1 MKFNTVLATLLLAF
15 SAQAFANDAA
25 KDDTEKAA
33 DPAADPAAAIEA
45 AEAAQKAASKVG
57 FEWRDTA
64 KLIKSAKKALK
75 AGETEKAIKL
85 ANTAKLQGE
94 MGVKQ
99 AEVAKNAGPRF

>member
-25 KDDTEKAA
+25 KDDTEK
-33 DPAADPAAAIEA
+33 AADPAAAIEA

-64 KLIKSAKKALK
+64 KLIKSAKKALE
-75 AGETEKAIKL
+75 AGEKEKAIKL
-85 ANTAKLQGE
+85 ANSAKLQGE

>member
-1 MKFNTVLATLLLAF
+1 MKFNTLLATLLLAF
-15 SAQAFANDAA
+15 SAHALADDAA
-25 KDDTEKAA
+25 K
-33 DPAADPAAAIEA
+33 AADPAAAIEV
-45 AEAAQKAASKVG
+45 AEAAQKAASEVG

-64 KLIKSAKKALK
+64 KLIKSAKKALE